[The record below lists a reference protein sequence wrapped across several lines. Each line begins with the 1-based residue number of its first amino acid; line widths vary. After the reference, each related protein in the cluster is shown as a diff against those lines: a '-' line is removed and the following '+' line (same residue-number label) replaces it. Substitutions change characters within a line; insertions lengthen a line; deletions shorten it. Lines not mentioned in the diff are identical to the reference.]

1 VNEMVLRP
9 VLLDTNIAS
18 TFAKIDDLNFIFIL
32 TGRSEIYISTS
43 VLHELEEADF
53 HGLVFVK
60 PILNLIE
67 CGTISILSM
76 TNEESRW
83 SMNLPNSFGKG
94 ERDSL
99 ALCKYRNGIFLTNER
114 KIINFCDRESIDS
127 MNLSSILRYSWRSGL
142 KTKEEVLK
150 MIRRIEEKD
159 NVRFKEITSIL
170 ED

>member
-1 VNEMVLRP
+1 MVLRP
-9 VLLDTNIAS
+9 VLVDTNIAS
-18 TFAKIDDLNFIFIL
+18 TFAKIDDMNFIFNL

-53 HGLVFVK
+53 HGLEFVK
-60 PILNLIE
+60 SIMNLIE
-67 CGTISILSM
+67 RGMISILSM

-99 ALCKYRNGIFLTNER
+99 ALCKFRNGIFLTNER
-114 KIINFCDRESIDS
+114 KIINFCDRESIYS
-127 MNLSSILRYSWRSGL
+127 MNLSSILRYSWTSGL
-142 KTKEEVLK
+142 KTKDEVLK
-150 MIRRIEEKD
+150 MIRQIEKKD